1 MIHIA
6 VLLQPYLDLI
16 LQGKKTVECRLT
28 KDARDPFENIEA
40 GERIYFKL
48 SAGRFA
54 AAAIADHV
62 MFESNLT
69 PKRVNELRR
78 DYNDLICGDA
88 TYWNWK
94 RTARYCTLIWL
105 KEVTSIDNGPNIRPL
120 QGVAWLTLEED
131 SAWRRVERGAVQG
144 LLHDGAPATL
154 RAANG
159 SFMIE
164 VTDGNVKNNS
174 LYVTRVADRFPKD
187 AFGGKKK
194 SDAAEPI
201 TLMLHD
207 GPTVRTDVVG
217 PRNMLRT
224 RVWGTWFR
232 KHGVRKGD
240 RVVFTP
246 VDERTYFVGLAR

>member
-6 VLLQPYLDLI
+6 VLLKPYMDLV

-48 SAGRFA
+48 SAGPFA
-54 AAAIADHV
+54 ATAVAEHV

-69 PKRVNELRR
+69 PGRVQEIRRNYNE
-78 DYNDLICGDA
+78 LICGDA
-88 TYWNWK
+88 TYWKWK
-94 RTARYCTLIWL
+94 RDAKYCTLLWL
-105 KEVTSIDNGPNIRPL
+105 KDVTPIDNGPKIRPL
-120 QGVAWLTLEED
+120 QGVAWLTLEEEP
-131 SAWRRVERGAVQG
+131 AWRKLEPEAKQP
-144 LLHDGAPATL
+144 LLHDGL
-154 RAANG
+154 RAKPQAVAG
-159 SFMIE
+159 SFTIE

-174 LYVTRVADRFPKD
+174 LYITKVADRFPQS
-187 AFGGKKK
+187 AFGGKSK
-194 SDAAEPI
+194 SNSGEPI

-207 GPTVRTDVVG
+207 GPTVQTDVVG

-224 RVWGTWFR
+224 RVWGSWFK
-232 KHGVRKGD
+232 KHGVKKGD

-246 VDERTYFVGLAR
+246 VDERTFFVGLAR

>member
-1 MIHIA
+1 MIHVA
-6 VLLQPYLDLI
+6 VLLKPYLDLI

-28 KDARDPFENIEA
+28 KDARDPFENVEA

-48 SAGRFA
+48 SAGPFVA
-54 AAAIADHV
+54 TAIVEHV
-62 MFESNLT
+62 MFESSLT
-69 PKRVNELRR
+69 PTRVSEIRR

-88 TYWNWK
+88 TYWTWK

-105 KEVTSIDNGPNIRPL
+105 KDVAPIDNGPKIRPL

-131 SAWRRVERGAVQG
+131 PAWRRVEPARVQH
-144 LLHDGAPATL
+144 LLHDGARAKPQ
-154 RAANG
+154 AANG

-174 LYVTRVADRFPKD
+174 LYVTKVVDRFPKES
-187 AFGGKKK
+187 FGGKNKTDSAK
-194 SDAAEPI
+194 LI

-207 GPTVRTDVVG
+207 GPTVQTDVVG

-224 RVWGTWFR
+224 RVWGSWFR
-232 KHGVRKGD
+232 KHGVKKGD

-246 VDERTYFVGLAR
+246 VDERTYLVGLAR